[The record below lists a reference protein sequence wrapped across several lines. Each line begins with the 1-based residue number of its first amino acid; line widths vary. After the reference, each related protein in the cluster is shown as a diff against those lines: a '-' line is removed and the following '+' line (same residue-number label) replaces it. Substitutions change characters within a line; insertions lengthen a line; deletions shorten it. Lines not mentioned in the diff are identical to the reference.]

1 MIRRLQITS
10 EISEVRRVSDWLSA
24 LTDEFQLER
33 ELAFRAL
40 LCVDESIGNIVSH
53 ALASER
59 ENNIDI
65 EASIE
70 AKNFDIRIRDGGEA
84 FNPLEASEV
93 LLPTSVQD
101 AKIGGLGIHLIRH
114 YCDALSYARV
124 NDKNC
129 LTLSF
134 DRKPFR

>member
-1 MIRRLQITS
+1 MIRRLRVSS
-10 EISEVRRVSDWLSA
+10 EISEVRRVSDWLCA
-24 LTDEFQLER
+24 LADEFELER

-59 ENNIDI
+59 EEKIDI

-70 AKNFDIRIRDGGEA
+70 AKNIDISIRDTGEA

-93 LLPTSVQD
+93 LLPTSVQE

-114 YCDALSYARV
+114 YCDALSYTRV
-124 NDKNC
+124 NDENC

-134 DRKPFR
+134 HR